1 MHFMTI
7 FRTCSLK
14 NSILKCD
21 QAGLVT
27 EERKEKGSKGGG
39 KEGREGERHCVNTNQ
54 HSKLPDPDTNGTL
67 QGFEASKNQR
77 KAASFLQNEP

>member
-14 NSILKCD
+14 NSILECD

-54 HSKLPDPDTNGTL
+54 HSV
-67 QGFEASKNQR
+67 
-77 KAASFLQNEP
+77 